1 MEEGERGT
9 KPAGGPET
17 ASIRHLD
24 ERTVQRIAA
33 GEVVER
39 PASVVKELVE
49 NALDADA
56 DRISVS
62 VTDGGTSRIRVR
74 DDGVGIPPAQL
85 PDAVAEHATSKI
97 ADIEDLD
104 SGVGTLG
111 FRGEALYTIG
121 AVSRLTVRSR
131 PRPDAHDPT
140 ASRDGE
146 QPDVDLPP
154 DAGAELTVEGGEVG
168 DVRPAGCPVGT
179 TVEVA
184 DLFFNTPAR
193 RKFLKTDATEFD
205 HVNRVVTQYALANP
219 DVAVSLEHDG
229 RETFAT
235 QGNGDLE
242 SAVLAVYGR
251 DVARSMIAV
260 DDAVEDEAES
270 ERTEA
275 VAGTPVERVHGLVS
289 HPETT
294 RANREYLSTF
304 VNDRYVTASTLRN
317 AVVDAY
323 GGQLAPDRYPFAVL
337 FVELPA
343 GTVDVN
349 VHPRKLEIRFDEPA
363 AVRETVTS
371 AVESALLDH
380 GVIRSTAPRGRS
392 APAETTVSPGEDGSP
407 DDEAVGGAGTRH
419 EREAAANAANAAD
432 VNDHKLESGTKAG
445 TETEAETKAE
455 THTETEPETEMGS
468 GTGPET
474 DPETEADTTAISP
487 TDEDAW
493 SVSGLGESEAHP
505 EPGSTTGGAS
515 VPPSPRRWQSDDGD
529 RQDDGN
535 RQDDGETGA
544 TTPTG
549 STDAATQSD
558 AAGVAAR
565 DDATGV
571 AARDDAT
578 GVATADDATDRASR
592 PTPTAT
598 DQGTLPTAGDDA
610 TGAAEGVATH
620 GGEGPDPGPIGGTTA
635 VERTYDSLP
644 PLRVLGQHRETY
656 VVAESPDGLV
666 LIDQHAA
673 DERVNYERL
682 RALFADGAP
691 AQALA
696 EPVSIEVTAREAA
709 LFGEFLD
716 DLAAIGFRAERAAD
730 PGRDDDREIVV
741 SAVPAVFD
749 STLDPKL
756 IRDVLGSLVDEASA
770 DDAPVRDVVDDLLAD
785 LACYPSV
792 TGNTS
797 LTEGSIVDLLAALD
811 DCENPYACPHGRPV
825 IIAFD
830 DDEIADRFERDYPGH
845 AGRRRE

>member
-1 MEEGERGT
+1 MNEGEPGT
-9 KPAGGPET
+9 GSASGSD
-17 ASIRHLD
+17 ASSIRHLD

-49 NALDADA
+49 NALDAGA

-131 PRPDAHDPT
+131 PRPDAHD
-140 ASRDGE
+140 SSVRNEEGE
-146 QPDVDLPP
+146 GGRTDVDLAP
-154 DAGAELTVEGGEVG
+154 DAGAELTVEGGEIGAVQ
-168 DVRPAGCPVGT
+168 PAGCPVGT

-251 DVARSMIAV
+251 DVATSMIPVEYTV
-260 DDAVEDEAES
+260 DDETPGGGEAGS
-270 ERTEA
+270 PSPL
-275 VAGTPVERVHGLVS
+275 AGTPVERVHGLVS

-304 VNDRYVTASTLRN
+304 VNDRYVTASILRN

-337 FVELPA
+337 FVDLPA

-363 AVRETVTS
+363 AVRETVS
-371 AVESALLDH
+371 AAVESALLDH

-392 APAETTVSPGEDGSP
+392 APAETSVSPGEGASADE
-407 DDEAVGGAGTRH
+407 EAVGGAGTRH
-419 EREAAANAANAAD
+419 EQVADAAGGADAAGDADATEANATDDPDGAD
-432 VNDHKLESGTKAG
+432 GGGVSEV
-445 TETEAETKAE
+445 
-455 THTETEPETEMGS
+455 
-468 GTGPET
+468 
-474 DPETEADTTAISP
+474 SP
-487 TDEDAW
+487 TDGDAW
-493 SVSGLGESEAHP
+493 SVSGLGDSDPTSRPESGTMTDDTSIDADAATV
-505 EPGSTTGGAS
+505 S
-515 VPPSPRRWQSDDGD
+515 PSPRRWQSDEDGAASGD
-529 RQDDGN
+529 VGD
-535 RQDDGETGA
+535 ETNTTKSETPAETETNAGA
-544 TTPTG
+544 TEPDRTDSVGTP
-549 STDAATQSD
+549 D
-558 AAGVAAR
+558 R
-565 DDATGV
+565 
-571 AARDDAT
+571 
-578 GVATADDATDRASR
+578 TDRDSGSIRA
-592 PTPTAT
+592 PT
-598 DQGTLPTAGDDA
+598 DQGTLPGAGDDSAGSTADPAAADPAAADPASTNPA
-610 TGAAEGVATH
+610 TTEA
-620 GGEGPDPGPIGGTTA
+620 GETGPIGGTTA
-635 VERTYDSLP
+635 VERAYDSLP
-644 PLRVLGQHRETY
+644 RLRILGQHRETY
-656 VVAESPDGLV
+656 VVAESPEGLV

-682 RALFADGAP
+682 QDVFADGAP

-709 LFGEFLD
+709 LFEEFLG
-716 DLAAIGFRAERAAD
+716 DLDEVGFRAERA
-730 PGRDDDREIVV
+730 GDREIVV
-741 SAVPAVFD
+741 EAVPAVFD
-749 STLDPKL
+749 ATLDPEL
-756 IRDVLGSLVDEASA
+756 LRDVLGSLVDETTA
-770 DDAPVRDVVDDLLAD
+770 DDAPVSDVVDELLAD

-797 LTEGSIVDLLAALD
+797 LTEGSIVELLAALD
-811 DCENPYACPHGRPV
+811 DCVNPYACPHGRPV

-830 DDEIADRFERDYPGH
+830 DGEIADRFERDYPGH
-845 AGRRRE
+845 TGRRRE

>member
-1 MEEGERGT
+1 MDEGERET
-9 KPAGGPET
+9 EPDGGPET
-17 ASIRHLD
+17 SSIRHLD

-49 NALDADA
+49 NALDAGA

-140 ASRDGE
+140 AAREAE
-146 QPDVDLPP
+146 QTGVDLPP

-251 DVARSMIAV
+251 DVARSMITV
-260 DDAVEDEAES
+260 DYAIEDDETGPERAEIP
-270 ERTEA
+270 A
-275 VAGTPVERVHGLVS
+275 DTPVERVYGLVS

-349 VHPRKLEIRFDEPA
+349 VHPRKLEVKYNKPE
-363 AVRETVTS
+363 AVKRTVRTVIENALRE
-371 AVESALLDH
+371 EGIL
-380 GVIRSTAPRGRS
+380 RSSAPRGRS
-392 APAETTVSPGEDGSP
+392 APDETSIDPVTLDDTVELTP
-407 DDEAVGGAGTRH
+407 DDT
-419 EREAAANAANAAD
+419 AASTTDDKPDQTSEDIPDLSTAD
-432 VNDHKLESGTKAG
+432 ST
-445 TETEAETKAE
+445 TETV
-455 THTETEPETEMGS
+455 
-468 GTGPET
+468 TGP
-474 DPETEADTTAISP
+474 
-487 TDEDAW
+487 DAW
-493 SVSGLGESEAHP
+493 SVQTSNSTQSTSP
-505 EPGSTTGGAS
+505 SSGSTPTNTTEESTSSNLASQSEIQSEPESNVSNADFQGAETPDS
-515 VPPSPRRWQSDDGD
+515 EVTEIPSQGHQS
-529 RQDDGN
+529 RSPAVTEPNTQ
-535 RQDDGETGA
+535 
-544 TTPTG
+544 TTLG
-549 STDAATQSD
+549 
-558 AAGVAAR
+558 
-565 DDATGV
+565 
-571 AARDDAT
+571 
-578 GVATADDATDRASR
+578 
-592 PTPTAT
+592 
-598 DQGTLPTAGDDA
+598 GDDA
-610 TGAAEGVATH
+610 TPETQY
-620 GGEGPDPGPIGGTTA
+620 ENFPDIRVMGQLHN
-635 VERTYDSLP
+635 TYI
-644 PLRVLGQHRETY
+644 
-656 VVAESPDGLV
+656 VAESDDGLL

-682 RALFADGAP
+682 QERFDGDTT
-691 AQALA
+691 AQELA
-696 EPVSIEVTAREAA
+696 EPVEVELTAREAA
-709 LFGEFLD
+709 AFD
-716 DLAAIGFRAERAAD
+716 DFSDALARLGFYAD
-730 PGRDDDREIVV
+730 RVDDRIVEV
-741 SAVPAVFD
+741 STVPALLAEAAGPELV
-749 STLDPKL
+749 
-756 IRDVLGSLVDEASA
+756 RDVLVDLVA
-770 DDAPVRDVVDDLLAD
+770 DGTDTDQTVESIADGLLAD
-785 LACYPSV
+785 MACHPSI

-797 LTEGSIVDLLAALD
+797 LTEGSVVDLLSALD
-811 DCENPYACPHGRPV
+811 DCDNPWSCPHGRPV
-825 IIAFD
+825 VIHID
-830 DDEIADRFERDYPGH
+830 SDEIGDRFERDYPGH
-845 AGRRRE
+845 